1 MRAGI
6 VHNECESVRVS
17 TVSIFGLAS
26 DTSWTP
32 IITLSEV
39 SFPSFSMTKC
49 STHVDPPFP
58 TSLAPFRTF
67 RHAHHVVESL
77 PVHFRAARSP
87 SKHHRSRLHPVLV
100 IFWEDA
106 VDPPASTVRGWSDHI
121 CANPMWCHPV
131 QGLSCTYYSSF
142 SQLCNWHSYWPPL
155 AAIVEDFAFHSRTGV
170 TTYGG
175 IL

>member
-77 PVHFRAARSP
+77 PVHFRAAKSP
-87 SKHHRSRLHPVLV
+87 SKHHRST
-100 IFWEDA
+100 IEADCTQFWSYSGRMQLIHLQVRFEGGLITSA
-106 VDPPASTVRGWSDHI
+106 LTQCGAILCRVSAALITPPS
-121 CANPMWCHPV
+121 P
-131 QGLSCTYYSSF
+131 SS
-142 SQLCNWHSYWPPL
+142 
-155 AAIVEDFAFHSRTGV
+155 ATG
-170 TTYGG
+170 TLTGRH
-175 IL
+175 